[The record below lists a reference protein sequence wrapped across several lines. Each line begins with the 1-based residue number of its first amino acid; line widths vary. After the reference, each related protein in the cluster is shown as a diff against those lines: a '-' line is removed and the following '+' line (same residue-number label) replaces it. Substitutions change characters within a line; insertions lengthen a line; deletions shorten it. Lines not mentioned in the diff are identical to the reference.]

1 MICLLF
7 ENGRSII
14 TVVFI
19 TNLDFLMVAIIE
31 MFKTFIVIQ
40 INISFANCLM
50 AIIYYLFFVILKCI
64 ILKKT

>member
-1 MICLLF
+1 
-7 ENGRSII
+7 
-14 TVVFI
+14 
-19 TNLDFLMVAIIE
+19 MVAIIE

>member
-7 ENGRSII
+7 ENGRPII